1 MLCCKRC
8 HVLDS
13 WRTYWKQGNHHDES
27 LKEMW
32 SRLLEAMELW
42 KSSIGS
48 LFFVISSCQCLA
60 LPGIKKC
67 LALPSDDWQC
77 KMPKLCWLKVFWG
90 TKLYLSE
97 QGLTELGFSKF
108 GVRAPLPWSL
118 NSIILKG
125 WSSTRC
131 NYEPIQFKA
140 IIYLLR
146 SMFLLRI
153 TCAIG
158 VFVLSSG
165 TSNVAKHISCHLT
178 RKSTYQEFL
187 TSGKKGILR
196 T

>member
-1 MLCCKRC
+1 MTRKNWIYVLQPAERMNVVLSFFTFFLVKPVYKHRQTHTIKELLTKFIRMLCCKRC

-13 WRTYWKQGNHHDES
+13 WRTYWKQGNHHDKS

-42 KSSIGS
+42 KSSIGP

-125 WSSTRC
+125 W
-131 NYEPIQFKA
+131 
-140 IIYLLR
+140 
-146 SMFLLRI
+146 
-153 TCAIG
+153 
-158 VFVLSSG
+158 
-165 TSNVAKHISCHLT
+165 
-178 RKSTYQEFL
+178 
-187 TSGKKGILR
+187 
-196 T
+196 